1 MEKCIMMSPKPKM
14 FWHFIH
20 SMEHLYWSWSVY
32 YNKENNDIIYARPRS
47 KYVISFTNAI
57 RNHENIHL
65 TNDDCNERAHIIS
78 QDTLSEHE
86 LSTRDEDLF
95 IRNSPLLGWFKTVE
109 SARSLRNYLI
119 PLSPIRKRMRIGIIH
134 RTKTDNRYLV
144 NSILIKKYVQI
155 YFRTKVT
162 EIYFNNLTFEQQIL
176 FCNQHDVIISSHG
189 AQLGSI
195 PFMSDYS
202 LVIELCNKEYYLPN
216 YFGSLALN
224 SGKSYAL
231 VCKTHDPKYT
241 NIWKKQVH
249 QKLKNRF
256 RNTGRSQ
263 PILITLDIIKK
274 IIRCLL
280 LFNQHRNM
288 MIEQQNPNHLFKQ
301 RF

>member
-32 YNKENNDIIYARPRS
+32 YNKENNDIIFARPRS
-47 KYVISFTNAI
+47 KYVVSFTDAI
-57 RNHENIHL
+57 RNHPNIHL
-65 TNDDCNERAHIIS
+65 TNDGHDDLVQTVSE
-78 QDTLSEHE
+78 DTSA
-86 LSTRDEDLF
+86 DETLF
-95 IRNSPLLGWFKTVE
+95 VTDIKGWFTTVE

-119 PLSPIRKRMRIGIIH
+119 PITPIRKKIRIGIIH

-144 NSILIKKYVQI
+144 NSTLIQKYVQI

-162 EIYFNNLTFEQQIL
+162 EIYFNHLTFEQQIL

-189 AQLGSI
+189 AQLCSI

-202 LVIELCNKEYYLPN
+202 LIIELCNKEYYLPN